1 MGLEVRPGSVAQ
13 SPRPRVAMAYA
24 APMTTDHSLPERL
37 LHEQVRLLARNVPAL
52 VIGTLLAATG
62 TTALLVVDGLPS
74 AWALAWLGAV
84 AALCLVRWVVGKAYH
99 RTPGTPDAAWW
110 ARWFVVSSMLAGLLW
125 GALAVFAYDAED
137 THTQAVVVIA
147 LAGIVASATQSLG
160 PYFPAHLAF
169 ALPALLPI
177 ALRCLSSGTARGVV
191 LGLLTLA
198 FLLMAEVFARRI
210 AQSIAEATLLRFE
223 NESLA
228 DALAR
233 ERDRAESANRAKTRF
248 LATAS
253 HDLRQPIHAMSLFV
267 PALKTLSSR
276 TDISPATV
284 GTIADRLQGALDT
297 MAQLLNRLLDISRLD
312 AGATELKP
320 QAVQLRPLLN
330 KVRDEVARQA
340 DAKGL
345 RFRIRD
351 RGLAVHA
358 DPAVLHNILSNLAG
372 NAVRYT
378 ERGGVLLAARRRGER
393 VRIEVWDSG
402 VGIEAKDL
410 TRVTD
415 EFFQIDSARRDAS
428 QSRGFGL
435 GLSIVKR
442 SADLLD
448 SHLICRSRPGRGS
461 MFAIEL
467 PPAVVDATE
476 ERPPDSTP
484 RPSRTVLV
492 VDDDPQILTA
502 TGLLLRGW
510 GHQTLAARSLDEALT
525 ALATHGSNPDVA
537 LIDMHLSANQN
548 GLQVIAALRE
558 RHGPSLRVAI
568 VTGDT
573 SPEVL
578 AQIRSAGVLG
588 LHKPVAPDVLRRF
601 VDDLPEGV

>member
-1 MGLEVRPGSVAQ
+1 
-13 SPRPRVAMAYA
+13 
-24 APMTTDHSLPERL
+24 MTTDHGLPERL
-37 LHEQVRLLARNVPAL
+37 LDEQVRLLARNVPAL
-52 VIGTLLAATG
+52 VIGTLLAASG

-74 AWALAWLGAV
+74 SWALAWLGAMAV
-84 AALCLVRWVVGKAYH
+84 LCLVRWLVGRAYRH
-99 RTPGTPDAAWW
+99 QPDPSGNARW

-228 DALAR
+228 DALAK

-267 PALKTLSSR
+267 PALKTLSGR
-276 TDISPATV
+276 PEISPPTV
-284 GTIADRLQGALDT
+284 GAIADRMQGALDT

-312 AGATELKP
+312 AGATEPKP
-320 QAVQLRPLLN
+320 QVVLLQPLLN
-330 KVRDEVARQA
+330 KVRDEVTQQA
-340 DAKGL
+340 HAKGL
-345 RFRIRD
+345 RLRVREN
-351 RGLAVHA
+351 GLAVHT
-358 DPAVLHNILSNLAG
+358 DPAVLHTILSNLAG

-393 VRIEVWDSG
+393 VRIEVRDSG
-402 VGIEAKDL
+402 VGIEAQDL
-410 TRVTD
+410 PRVTE
-415 EFFQIDSARRDAS
+415 EFFQADNARRDAS

-442 SADLLD
+442 SADLLG
-448 SHLICRSRPGRGS
+448 SRLICRSRPGHGS
-461 MFAIEL
+461 VFAIEL
-467 PPAVVDATE
+467 PAAVVDTAE
-476 ERPPDSTP
+476 EHLPDDAP
-484 RPSRTVLV
+484 QPARTVLV
-492 VDDDPQILTA
+492 VDDDPQILA
-502 TGLLLRGW
+502 AMGLLLRGW
-510 GHQTLAARSLDEALT
+510 GHDALVASNLEDALAAVANARRPPE
-525 ALATHGSNPDVA
+525 VA
-537 LIDMHLSANQN
+537 LIDMHLSADQD
-548 GLQVIAALRE
+548 GVQVIDALRE
-558 RHGPSLRVAI
+558 RLGESLRMAI

-573 SPEVL
+573 SLDVL
-578 AQIRSAGVLG
+578 TRIRAAGVSG
-588 LHKPVAPDVLRRF
+588 LHKPVVPETLRRF
-601 VDDLPEGV
+601 IDDLPPTP